1 MAAHPI
7 HAGETPRL
15 DIARIWRRFQLMS
28 ELQFSIDP
36 QQPQDIDAV
45 ERLHARAFGPGRYAR
60 TAFRIREQ
68 AGEAG
73 GPAFV
78 ARVGSLLVAAVQL
91 TPVTIGGTVRGFM
104 LGPLTVD
111 PSFEG
116 KGIGR
121 ALLDHCAEAVRAANR
136 PIIVLVGD
144 EPYYARVGYR
154 RVPPGRITLP
164 GPVDPMRLLA
174 LEIVPET
181 LKTLSGE
188 VRGDPG

>member
-1 MAAHPI
+1 
-7 HAGETPRL
+7 
-15 DIARIWRRFQLMS
+15 MS
-28 ELQFSIDP
+28 ELQFSIET
-36 QQPQDIDAV
+36 QQPADREAV

-73 GPAFV
+73 GLAFV

-91 TPVTIGGTVRGFM
+91 TPVTIGAAQGFM

-121 ALLDHCAEAVRAANR
+121 ALLDHCAEAARAAGR
-136 PIIVLVGD
+136 AIIVLVGD
-144 EPYYARVGYR
+144 EPYYVRVGYR

-174 LEIVPET
+174 LELAPDA
-181 LKTLSGE
+181 LKSVSGE
-188 VRGDPG
+188 MRGEMA